1 MIVFKVV
8 SNLNELVN
16 HSDLSIMFK
25 SIKLPDFYNF
35 VYKDSNYNFILDFG
49 EYYNIECYNS
59 DNNTFKLLHPELWLE
74 EKNYMEQIKKINTS
88 LDQMIYLMNV
98 INEMYKEEINLDDI
112 PF

>member
-8 SNLNELVN
+8 TNLNKTLN
-16 HSDLSIMFK
+16 HSDLALMFK

-35 VYKDSNYNFILDFG
+35 KYKDGNCDFILNFG
-49 EYYNIECYNS
+49 EYYNTECYNS
-59 DNNTFKLLHPELWLE
+59 DNKTFNLLHPELWLE

-98 INEMYKEEINLDDI
+98 INEMYKEDIDLDDI